1 MDGPDLLKPHTKRI
15 KELNQKATQVLVFL
29 SFAMVAAVTLRP
41 DRTNGQDVAVAWAM
55 RWWTGAI
62 FFVILCILPVKEIR
76 ADDPRWYQSLR
87 RFKAVVLWLA
97 LICLAIGAGWF
108 YKAI

>member
-1 MDGPDLLKPHTKRI
+1 MTNPLKPHTKRI
-15 KELNQKATQVLVFL
+15 KELNDKATQVLLFL

-41 DRTNGQDVAVAWAM
+41 NLTHGQELAVTLAM

-62 FFVILCILPVKEIR
+62 FFALVCF
-76 ADDPRWYQSLR
+76 LR
-87 RFKAVVLWLA
+87 RLKAVVLWLA

-108 YKAI
+108 WFAI